1 MKEGFKPFFL
11 KYKNMPDIQEKK
23 EEEIKITS
31 KEFWVKLW
39 QLISESRRLVVVII
53 IMSVL
58 AAILDIV
65 KPYIVKVVIDSLT
78 SFNKEEL
85 KSLLFLILL
94 FFFSDQVRSIVAYFN
109 NVKILRLL
117 VEIEYSL
124 SLKSQE
130 KLMFLPLSYHEREN
144 TGNKIVKIERGV
156 QKISRLIESI
166 AWEVLPIFIQVIFSL
181 VTLFWLDY
189 RLALP
194 LVLLFPV
201 FLYLTV
207 EANKKMRPQR
217 KEMFKQYEEAS
228 GKMTQGIININAVQ
242 SFVQEKKELSSFSK
256 IKENIRENEHFQW
269 SRIMRSAWFRNVMTS
284 FGSVAVLF
292 LGIYLIYQ
300 NEITVGT
307 LIFAFTISTGCYN
320 SLYRLSR
327 FYDQMEEGKE
337 GVRRLMDLFA
347 TKSDLI
353 VKNDAYKPTNINGEI
368 KFNDVSF
375 NYNSSDKP
383 ALKSINL
390 TIPAGQ
396 IVALVGPSG
405 SGKTTIAR
413 LIYRHY
419 DPISGAIL
427 LDGKDLRDYDLYGF
441 RKFLAIVP
449 QEVEVFDISV
459 RENIAYAKPEATQK
473 EIEAAAKIAN
483 AHEFISKLDSGYD
496 TLVGERGIKLSGGQR
511 QRLGIARALLADPK
525 VLIFDEAT
533 SNLDSQS
540 EVLIQEAMD
549 RISKDRTTIIIAHRL
564 STIKKADKI
573 IVLEDGEVVE
583 EGSHAELAHIEGG
596 LYYKLLKLQ
605 QLGEIKE

>member
-1 MKEGFKPFFL
+1 MSDLENKKE
-11 KYKNMPDIQEKK
+11 K
-23 EEEIKITS
+23 EEEVKIS
-31 KEFWVKLW
+31 NKEFWGSLWKL
-39 QLISESRRLVVVII
+39 LSNNHRLVWAIL
-53 IMSVL
+53 IMATL
-58 AAILDIV
+58 AAFLDIV
-65 KPYIVKVVIDSLT
+65 KPYVVKLVVDNLT
-78 SFNKEEL
+78 VFDKDNL
-85 KSLLFLILL
+85 NFLLFLVGI
-94 FFFSDQVRSIVAYFN
+94 FFFSDQVRSLVAYFN

-124 SLKSQE
+124 SLKAQE

-156 QKISRLIESI
+156 QKISRLIESV
-166 AWEVLPIFIQVIFSL
+166 AWEVFPTLIQVTFSL
-181 VTLFWLDY
+181 LALFYLDY

-194 LVLLFPV
+194 LLLFFPV
-201 FLYLTV
+201 FLYLTI
-207 EANKKMRPQR
+207 ETNKVMRPRR

-242 SFVQEKKELSSFSK
+242 SFVQEKKELSGFAK
-256 IKENIRENEHFQW
+256 IKESIRENEHFQW
-269 SRIMRSAWFRNVMTS
+269 SKIMQSAWGRNVMTS
-284 FGSVAVLF
+284 FGSVAVLL

-300 NEITVGT
+300 NEITIGT
-307 LIFAFTISTGCYN
+307 LIFAFTLSTSSYN

-337 GVRRLMDLFA
+337 GVRRLMELFA
-347 TKSDLI
+347 TESELI
-353 VKNDAYKPTNINGEI
+353 VKKEALIPKEIKGEI
-368 KFNDVSF
+368 EFKDVSF
-375 NYNSSDKP
+375 NYNSSEKS
-383 ALKSINL
+383 ALKKINFQ
-390 TIPAGQ
+390 IPAGQ

-419 DPISGAIL
+419 DPITGEVL
-427 LDGKDLRDYDLYGF
+427 LDGKNLQDYEPHSF

-459 RENIAYAKPEATQK
+459 RENIAYAKPEATLEEVEK
-473 EIEAAAKIAN
+473 AAKIAN
-483 AHEFISKLDSGYD
+483 AHEFISKLDNGYD

-549 RISKDRTTIIIAHRL
+549 RIAKDRTTIIIAHRL
-564 STIKKADKI
+564 STIRKADKI
-573 IVLEDGEVVE
+573 IVLEDGKVVE
-583 EGSHAELAHIEGG
+583 SGSHQELAHIEGG
-596 LYYKLLKLQ
+596 LYSKLLKLQ
-605 QLGEIKE
+605 ELGEIKE

>member
-1 MKEGFKPFFL
+1 MSEML
-11 KYKNMPDIQEKK
+11 EKK
-23 EEEIKITS
+23 EEEVKIS
-31 KEFWVKLW
+31 NKEFWGSLWKL
-39 QLISESRRLVVVII
+39 LSSNRRLVMII
-53 IMSVL
+53 LIMSTL
-58 AAILDIV
+58 AAFLDIV
-65 KPYIVKVVIDSLT
+65 KPYVVKLVVDSLT
-78 SFNKEEL
+78 SFKKENL
-85 KSLLFLILL
+85 QLLLFLVGI
-94 FFFSDQVRSIVAYFN
+94 FFLSDQVRSLVAYFN

-117 VEIEYSL
+117 VEVEYSL
-124 SLKSQE
+124 SLKAQE

-156 QKISRLIESI
+156 QKISRLIESV
-166 AWEVLPIFIQVIFSL
+166 AWEVFPTLIQVVFSL
-181 VTLFWLDY
+181 VALFWLDY

-194 LVLLFPV
+194 LLLLFPV
-201 FLYLTV
+201 FLYLTI
-207 EANKKMRPQR
+207 EANKQMRPRR

-242 SFVQEKKELSSFSK
+242 SFVQEKKELSAFAK
-256 IKENIRENEHFQW
+256 IKESIRENEHFQW
-269 SRIMRSAWFRNVMTS
+269 SKIMQSAWGRNVMTS
-284 FGSVAVLF
+284 FGSVAVLL

-307 LIFAFTISTGCYN
+307 LIFAFTMSTSCYN

-337 GVRRLMDLFA
+337 GVRRLMELFA
-347 TKSDLI
+347 TESELLI
-353 VKNDAYKPTNINGEI
+353 KKNALIPKEIKGEI
-368 KFNDVSF
+368 EFKDVSF
-375 NYNSSDKP
+375 NYNSSEKS
-383 ALKSINL
+383 ALKKINL
-390 TIPAGQ
+390 QISAGQ

-419 DPISGAIL
+419 DPVSGKVL
-427 LDGKDLRDYDLYGF
+427 LDGRNLQDYEPHSF

-459 RENIAYAKPEATQK
+459 RENIAYAKPDATL
-473 EIEAAAKIAN
+473 EEVENAAKIAN
-483 AHEFISKLDSGYD
+483 AHEFISKLDNGYEA
-496 TLVGERGIKLSGGQR
+496 LVGERGIKLSGGQR

-549 RISKDRTTIIIAHRL
+549 RIAKDRTTIIIAHRL
-564 STIKKADKI
+564 STIRKADKI

-583 EGSHAELAHIEGG
+583 SGSHQELAHIEGG
-596 LYYKLLKLQ
+596 LYSKLLKLQ
-605 QLGEIKE
+605 ELGEIKE

>member
-1 MKEGFKPFFL
+1 MSDTQTK
-11 KYKNMPDIQEKK
+11 I
-23 EEEIKITS
+23 EEEKEAPKIS
-31 KEFWVKLW
+31 AKEFWGSLW
-39 QLISESRRLVVVII
+39 KLISSNRRLVFVILI
-53 IMSVL
+53 LSVL

-65 KPYIVKVVIDSLT
+65 KPYIVKIVIDSLT
-78 SFNKEEL
+78 NFNKDNL
-85 KSLLFLILL
+85 QFLMFLVIG
-94 FFFSDQVRSIVAYFN
+94 FFLSDQVRSVVAYFS

-124 SLKSQE
+124 SLKAQE

-166 AWEVLPIFIQVIFSL
+166 AWEVLPTIIQVVFSL
-181 VTLFWLDY
+181 VALFCLDY

-194 LVLLFPV
+194 LLFLFPI
-201 FLYLTV
+201 FLYLTI
-207 EANKKMRPQR
+207 EANKQMRPRR

-242 SFVQEKKELSSFSK
+242 SFVQEKKELSSFAK
-256 IKENIRENEHFQW
+256 IKESIRENEHFQW
-269 SRIMRSAWFRNVMTS
+269 SKIMRSAWGRNVMTS
-284 FGSVAVLF
+284 FGSVAVLL

-307 LIFAFTISTGCYN
+307 LIFAFTMSTSCYS

-337 GVRRLMDLFA
+337 GVRRLMELFA
-347 TKSDLI
+347 TESDLI
-353 VKNDAYKPTNINGEI
+353 IKADAIVPDSIKGEI
-368 KFNDVSF
+368 EFKDVSF
-375 NYNSSDKP
+375 NYSSSEKS
-383 ALKSINL
+383 ALKKINFK
-390 TIPAGQ
+390 IPAGQ
-396 IVALVGPSG
+396 IIALVGPSG
-405 SGKTTIAR
+405 SGKTTVAR

-419 DPISGAIL
+419 DPVSGSVL
-427 LDGKDLRDYDLYGF
+427 LDGHNLKDYELHGF

-459 RENIAYAKPEATQK
+459 RENIAYAKPDATQE
-473 EIEAAAKIAN
+473 EIEVAAKTAN

-573 IVLEDGEVVE
+573 IVLEDGQVVE